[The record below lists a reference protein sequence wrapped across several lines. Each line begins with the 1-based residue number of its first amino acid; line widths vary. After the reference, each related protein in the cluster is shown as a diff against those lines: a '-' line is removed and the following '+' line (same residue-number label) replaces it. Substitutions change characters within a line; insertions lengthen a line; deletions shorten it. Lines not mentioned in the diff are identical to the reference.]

1 MHIELDKISVE
12 NNTDESRF
20 QVQVDEYIAVIDYY
34 LRGNDIVFTHTG
46 VPDAL
51 GGQGLASKMAKTAL
65 EYAKAEGLKV
75 VPQCPFVRA
84 YLRRH
89 SEYQGLVSEAFGDL

>member
-1 MHIELDKISVE
+1 MQIELDKITVE
-12 NNTDESRF
+12 NNTDASRF
-20 QVQVDEYIAVIDYY
+20 QVQVEEHTAVIDYY
-34 LRGNDIVFTHTG
+34 LRGDDIVFTHTG
-46 VPDAL
+46 VPEPL
-51 GGQGLASKMAKTAL
+51 GGQGLAGKMAKTAL

-89 SEYQGLVSEAFGDL
+89 AEYQELVSAAFGEL